1 MMLNNRV
8 DRWLAGSFMGLVV
21 LLAAQVLIANRA
33 AGDAET
39 IWIADWAEN
48 PESVEEAVES
58 AEQIVIGQVTRVQ
71 PGEDIVFRAEEL
83 PGGEDRIPTE
93 IATLRVEK
101 SLKAGRGGP
110 PQTIEVFRTGGT
122 IGTPPS
128 QRGNRP
134 PEDPP
139 EGAER
144 PDRPSP
150 PGDRTVKLNGDP
162 PYERGE
168 RYVLM
173 LKPGPEMRAAGRAI
187 RTQRPISPE
196 GRYRVTRGGQIEPV
210 SERAEFAREL
220 RGRSLDAFER
230 QIERGVGRGR

>member
-1 MMLNNRV
+1 MLSNRV
-8 DRWLAGSFMGLVV
+8 DKWLAGCFMALTL
-21 LLAAQVLIANRA
+21 LLAVQVLASSLA
-33 AGDAET
+33 AGDGET
-39 IWIADWAEN
+39 IWIADWAES
-48 PESVEEAVES
+48 PESLQEAAES
-58 AEQIVIGQVTRVQ
+58 AEQIVIGQVTRVR

-83 PGGEDRIPTE
+83 PGGEDKIPTE
-93 IATLRVEK
+93 IATLRIEK

-128 QRGNRP
+128 RRGNRP

-139 EGAER
+139 KGVER
-144 PDRPSP
+144 PARPSP

-173 LKPGPEMRAAGRAI
+173 LRPGPAMRADGRPV

-230 QIERGVGRGR
+230 QIERGIGRGR

>member
-1 MMLNNRV
+1 MMSNRV
-8 DRWLAGSFMGLVV
+8 DRWLVGCVTALAL
-21 LLAAQVLIANRA
+21 LLAAQVLA
-33 AGDAET
+33 AGRMAGDVESV
-39 IWIADWAEN
+39 WIADWAEN

-58 AEQIVIGQVTRVQ
+58 AEQVVVGQVVRVR
-71 PGEDIVFRAEEL
+71 PGEDLVVEAEGL
-83 PGGEDRIPTE
+83 PDGVDRIPTE
-93 IATLRVEK
+93 IVTLRVEK
-101 SLKAGRGGP
+101 SMKAGRGDP
-110 PQTIEVFRTGGT
+110 PQTVEVFRTGGT

-134 PEDPP
+134 PEEPP
-139 EGAER
+139 EGVER
-144 PDRPSP
+144 PDRPDP

-173 LKPGPEMRAAGRAI
+173 LKPGPEMRVNGRTMRA
-187 RTQRPISPE
+187 QRPVSPE

-220 RGRSLDAFER
+220 RGRSLEAFEQ
-230 QIERGVGRGR
+230 QIERGIGRGR

>member
-1 MMLNNRV
+1 MMSNRV
-8 DRWLAGSFMGLVV
+8 DRWLVGCVTALAL
-21 LLAAQVLIANRA
+21 LLAAQVLA
-33 AGDAET
+33 AGRMAGDVESV
-39 IWIADWAEN
+39 WIADWAEN

-58 AEQIVIGQVTRVQ
+58 AEQVVVGQVVRVR
-71 PGEDIVFRAEEL
+71 PGEDLVVEAEGL
-83 PGGEDRIPTE
+83 PDGVDRVPTE
-93 IATLRVEK
+93 IVTLRVEK

-110 PQTIEVFRTGGT
+110 PQTVEVFRTGGT

-134 PEDPP
+134 PEEPP
-139 EGAER
+139 EGVER
-144 PDRPSP
+144 PDRPDP

-162 PYERGE
+162 PYATGE

-173 LKPGPEMRAAGRAI
+173 LKPGPEMRVNGRAM
-187 RTQRPISPE
+187 RAQRPVSPE

-220 RGRSLDAFER
+220 RGRSLEAFEQ
-230 QIERGVGRGR
+230 QIERGIGRGR